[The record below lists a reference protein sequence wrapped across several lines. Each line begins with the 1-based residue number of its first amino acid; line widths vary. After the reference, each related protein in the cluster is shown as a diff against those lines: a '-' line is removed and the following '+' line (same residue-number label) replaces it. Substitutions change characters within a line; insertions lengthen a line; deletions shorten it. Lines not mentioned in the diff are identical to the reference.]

1 VRAPATLI
9 VTASLAASTALAC
22 TQATPVTANDAGN
35 IAGAGGAGGS
45 GGSGGNAGSG
55 GARDAASELP
65 SSGTGGT
72 AGTAGTGGAGGGAA
86 VTIPGTGHCTPPAA
100 ARADDARAAYAKWK
114 ADLLTSD
121 GAGAGGFRVR
131 RPNSSGA
138 QVNSTVSEGIAYGML
153 LAAVMNDQATFDGLW
168 RYEQRYLDAKGLMN
182 WYISADG
189 TMVLGTGAATD
200 ADEDMAYALVMADA
214 RWGGSGSLGDSYL
227 ALAKK
232 QIGFIWQSEVDQTRS
247 DVLTPG
253 DAFADGSVINIS
265 YFAPA
270 YYRVFGRVANTA
282 SDWQKVVES
291 TYAVLA
297 RTLNAQNGNAQ
308 NGLVPAWSTP
318 DGVPMAPPGTGM
330 PTWHQLDS
338 CRTPFRIAQDFCW
351 FAEPRALDYLQKI
364 SGFYASIGARNLVDG
379 YDLNGTPHPQF
390 ATGGQQ
396 AASFVG
402 TAATGAMATPAYATL
417 RDDGYAATATL
428 TLLAGSQYYQ
438 ESWTA
443 LSLAMMTGQFDAPA
457 P

>member
-9 VTASLAASTALAC
+9 VTASLAASAALAC
-22 TQATPVTANDAGN
+22 THAEPVATADAGN
-35 IAGAGGAGGS
+35 VAGAGGTAGS
-45 GGSGGNAGSG
+45 GGSGGGTAGSG
-55 GARDAASELP
+55 GARDAAGDPP
-65 SSGTGGT
+65 SSGTG
-72 AGTAGTGGAGGGAA
+72 AGGAGGATTI
-86 VTIPGTGHCTPPAA
+86 TIPGAGHCTPPAA
-100 ARADDARAAYAKWK
+100 ARADDAAAAYAKWK
-114 ADLLTSD
+114 ADLVTSD
-121 GAGAGGFRVR
+121 GAGAGGLRVR

-153 LAAVMNDQATFDGLW
+153 LAAVMNDQATFDALW
-168 RYEQRYLDAKGLMN
+168 RYEQRFLDGKGLMN

-214 RWGGSGSLGDSYL
+214 RWGGAGSLGDSYL

-232 QIGFIWQSEVDQTRS
+232 QIGIIWQTEVDHTRS

-270 YYRVFGRVANTA
+270 YYRVFGRVAGTA

-297 RTLNAQNGNAQ
+297 RTLNAQNGNAT

-379 YDLNGTPHPQF
+379 YDLDGTPHPQF

-402 TAATGAMATPAYATL
+402 TAAAGAMATPAYATL

-443 LSLAMMTGQFDAPA
+443 LSLAMMTGQFEAPA